1 LSTQSQCV
9 NAPEQKN
16 LKQRLSKKEKGCP
29 QQQQQQQELHLNM
42 RISLSLF
49 QHGCP
54 VSYLPSCSVQ
64 LVSSSRQEAFPLLL
78 LVWLEGVEAQ

>member
-1 LSTQSQCV
+1 LSTQPQCV

-16 LKQRLSKKEKGCP
+16 LKQSLSKKEKGCP
-29 QQQQQQQELHLNM
+29 QQQQQQELHLNM

-78 LVWLEGVEAQ
+78 LVRLEGVEAQ

>member
-29 QQQQQQQELHLNM
+29 QQQQQELHLNM
-42 RISLSLF
+42 RIFLSLF

-54 VSYLPSCSVQ
+54 VSYSPSCSVQ
-64 LVSSSRQEAFPLLL
+64 LVSSSRQEVFPLLL
-78 LVWLEGVEAQ
+78 LVRLEGVEAQ

>member
-1 LSTQSQCV
+1 MSI
-9 NAPEQKN
+9 P
-16 LKQRLSKKEKGCP
+16 
-29 QQQQQQQELHLNM
+29 
-42 RISLSLF
+42 LSLF

-78 LVWLEGVEAQ
+78 LVRLEGVEAQ